1 MVELAGGQTMKN
13 LLIGLVMIAAGT
25 VPAAADSTIRLRADS
40 WCPYNC
46 APGNEKPGYM
56 VEIAQTVFGK
66 DKLDYQLMP
75 WSRAVEAA
83 REGQLEAVAGAT
95 QVDAEGFV
103 FGTEPMGMSVN
114 VIITRRGSN
123 FRYQGPESLAA
134 LKLAAVQDYSYG
146 EEVDAYIAANRDKV
160 DLLSG
165 DDVTVQ
171 NLRKLLAKRVDAVI
185 EDMNV
190 AEYSLAAQGMDG
202 LVEIHPIDHATPL
215 YIAFAP
221 GNPAATEQARKL
233 DEGVRSLRRSG
244 ALSRLLGRYGL
255 GDWAPLMAAARQP

>member
-1 MVELAGGQTMKN
+1 MKN
-13 LLIGLVMIAAGT
+13 LLIGTIMIAAFA
-25 VPAAADSTIRLRADS
+25 VPADAESPIRLRADN

-46 APGNEKPGYM
+46 APGDEKPGYM

-66 DKLDYQLMP
+66 DKLDYRLMP
-75 WSRAVEAA
+75 WSRAVDAA
-83 REGQLEAVAGAT
+83 RQGQLEAVAGAT
-95 QVDAEGFV
+95 RADAQGFV

-123 FRYQGPESLAA
+123 FRYKGQDSLAS

-146 EEVDAYIAANRDKV
+146 DEIDAYIAANRDKV

-202 LVEIHPIDHATPL
+202 LVEIQQIDHATPL

-221 GNPAATEQARKL
+221 GNPAAPEQARRL

-244 ALSRLLGRYGL
+244 ALSRLLARYGL
-255 GDWAPLMAAARQP
+255 GDWAPLMAAAPQP

>member
-1 MVELAGGQTMKN
+1 MK
-13 LLIGLVMIAAGT
+13 GFLVAIMILAAGA
-25 VPAAADSTIRLRADS
+25 VPVAAQSTIRLRADN

-46 APGNEKPGYM
+46 TPGDEKPGYM
-56 VEIAQTVFGK
+56 VEIAQTIFGK

-95 QVDAEGFV
+95 QADAAGFV

-123 FRYQGPESLAA
+123 FRYQGAESLKA

-202 LVEIHPIDHATPL
+202 LVEIHPIDEATAL

-221 GNPAATEQARKL
+221 GNPIAAEQARQL
-233 DEGVRSLRRSG
+233 DEGVRKLRRNG
-244 ALSRLLGRYGL
+244 TLSRLLARYGL
-255 GDWAPLMAAARQP
+255 GDWAPQMAAAPQR